1 MIRKSFTKLKRII
14 FSGLVMSLCT
24 FVFNPTTPANAAVV
38 QESEPNDDWT
48 TADNLSLNTWV
59 KGTMRRKA
67 DDRYYRD
74 KDYYKFTISQT
85 GETSIEVN
93 FPPLISAN
101 RNQWGPLGASF
112 MHSRK
117 VLPKQNGSRLRDY
130 SRGYLRFC
138 SSPCFHLGMPSKSQ
152 TVLKAAAGAGTHRKI
167 TVILSHTFKMDM
179 PDLILG
185 REVLPLVSF
194 RFPVQAH
201 PYDLLLYL
209 KQLLRLPVCGPPSG

>member
-1 MIRKSFTKLKRII
+1 
-14 FSGLVMSLCT
+14 MSLCT

-117 VLPKQNGSRLRDY
+117 VLPKQNGSRL
-130 SRGYLRFC
+130 
-138 SSPCFHLGMPSKSQ
+138 
-152 TVLKAAAGAGTHRKI
+152 
-167 TVILSHTFKMDM
+167 
-179 PDLILG
+179 
-185 REVLPLVSF
+185 
-194 RFPVQAH
+194 
-201 PYDLLLYL
+201 
-209 KQLLRLPVCGPPSG
+209 

>member
-24 FVFNPTTPANAAVV
+24 FVFNPTTPANAAMV

-101 RNQWGPLGASF
+101 RNQRGPLRGLFHAQPEGFAETKRIPAVGLLKGLLAVLQFTLLSPGYAVKIPNCPQGSGRSRYPSEDNG
-112 MHSRK
+112 HS
-117 VLPKQNGSRLRDY
+117 LS
-130 SRGYLRFC
+130 YL
-138 SSPCFHLGMPSKSQ
+138 
-152 TVLKAAAGAGTHRKI
+152 
-167 TVILSHTFKMDM
+167 
-179 PDLILG
+179 
-185 REVLPLVSF
+185 
-194 RFPVQAH
+194 
-201 PYDLLLYL
+201 
-209 KQLLRLPVCGPPSG
+209 

>member
-24 FVFNPTTPANAAVV
+24 FVFNPTTPANAAMV

-74 KDYYKFTISQT
+74 KDYYKFTISQA

-101 RNQWGPLGASF
+101 RNQWGPLSCTAGRYCRNKTDPGCGLTQWVTCGFAVHLAF
-112 MHSRK
+112 TWVCRQN
-117 VLPKQNGSRLRDY
+117 PKL
-130 SRGYLRFC
+130 
-138 SSPCFHLGMPSKSQ
+138 SSKQRPEP
-152 TVLKAAAGAGTHRKI
+152 VPI
-167 TVILSHTFKMDM
+167 
-179 PDLILG
+179 G
-185 REVLPLVSF
+185 R
-194 RFPVQAH
+194 
-201 PYDLLLYL
+201 
-209 KQLLRLPVCGPPSG
+209 

>member
-1 MIRKSFTKLKRII
+1 
-14 FSGLVMSLCT
+14 
-24 FVFNPTTPANAAVV
+24 
-38 QESEPNDDWT
+38 
-48 TADNLSLNTWV
+48 
-59 KGTMRRKA
+59 
-67 DDRYYRD
+67 
-74 KDYYKFTISQT
+74 
-85 GETSIEVN
+85 
-93 FPPLISAN
+93 
-101 RNQWGPLGASF
+101 

-209 KQLLRLPVCGPPSG
+209 K

>member
-1 MIRKSFTKLKRII
+1 
-14 FSGLVMSLCT
+14 
-24 FVFNPTTPANAAVV
+24 
-38 QESEPNDDWT
+38 
-48 TADNLSLNTWV
+48 
-59 KGTMRRKA
+59 
-67 DDRYYRD
+67 
-74 KDYYKFTISQT
+74 
-85 GETSIEVN
+85 
-93 FPPLISAN
+93 
-101 RNQWGPLGASF
+101 

-152 TVLKAAAGAGTHRKI
+152 TVLKAAAGADTHQKI